1 MRLTTIVIAVAAL
14 AIGLSVH
21 AAQVGSGGVRYRW
34 VDAQGLPHFSDSL
47 TDDAIKYGYDVI
59 NDQGLV
65 VGHVQKQLSPAE
77 RAAAA
82 KQAAQQEQQRQAQEQ
97 RVREDRQ
104 LLNAYP
110 DEASFKAAQQDAL
123 NSLDQ
128 QIKTTEVN
136 LQSQE
141 KALAD
146 LLARAAEIERSNQ
159 PVPKFIGDGI
169 AKQRNVVA
177 NQRAALA
184 RQQTERDATVQQ
196 QAQDLAHYRDLKAA
210 QKDQRGY

>member
-14 AIGLSVH
+14 AIGLSAH
-21 AAQVGSGGVRYRW
+21 AAQAGGGVRYRW

-65 VGHVQKQLSPAE
+65 VSHVQKQLSPAE
-77 RAAAA
+77 RAAADR
-82 KQAAQQEQQRQAQEQ
+82 QAAQQAALRQAEEQ
-97 RVREDRQ
+97 RTREDRQ

-110 DEASFKAAQQDAL
+110 DEDSFKAAQQDAL

-146 LLARAAEIERSNQ
+146 LLTRAAEIERNNQ
-159 PVPKFIGDGI
+159 PVPKFISDSI
-169 AKQRNVVA
+169 ANQRNVVA
-177 NQRAALA
+177 SQRAALA
-184 RQQTERDATVQQ
+184 RQQAERDATVQQ
-196 QAQDLAHYRDLKAA
+196 QAQDMAHYKALKAA